1 MEDLMSDREEI
12 QHLAEETFTHDIQHG
27 VVLVDFYAD
36 WCGPCRM
43 MTPVLEKVAKEV
55 KGSATIGKLDI
66 DRAQKIA
73 SQFQVTSIPTLIL
86 FREGKEVGRLVGLRD
101 AATVKQFIEGAK

>member
-1 MEDLMSDREEI
+1 MSGQEEI
-12 QHLAEETFTHDIQHG
+12 KHFTADTFNKDISHG

-43 MTPVLEKVAKEV
+43 MTPVLEGVAKDV
-55 KGSATIGKLDI
+55 KGKAVIGKLDI
-66 DRAQKIA
+66 DSAQNIA

-86 FREGKEVGRLVGLRD
+86 YRDGKEVGRLVGLRD
-101 AATVKQFIEGAK
+101 AAALKEFIHTA

>member
-1 MEDLMSDREEI
+1 MSGQEEI
-12 QHLAEETFTHDIQHG
+12 KHFAEDTFSRDIQQG

-55 KGSATIGKLDI
+55 KGTATIGKLDI
-66 DRAQKIA
+66 DSAQKIA
-73 SQFQVTSIPTLIL
+73 AQFQVTSIPTLVL
-86 FREGKEVGRLVGLRD
+86 FKEGKEVGRLVGLRD
-101 AATVKQFIEGAK
+101 APTVKQFIDGAK

>member
-1 MEDLMSDREEI
+1 MSGQEAIKHFTAD
-12 QHLAEETFTHDIQHG
+12 TFNKDIQSG

-43 MTPVLEKVAKEV
+43 MTPVLEGVAKEV
-55 KGSATIGKLDI
+55 HGKAVIGKLDI
-66 DRAQKIA
+66 DSAQNIA

-86 FREGKEVGRLVGLRD
+86 YKDGKEVGRLVGLRD
-101 AATVKQFIEGAK
+101 AAALKEFIHTA